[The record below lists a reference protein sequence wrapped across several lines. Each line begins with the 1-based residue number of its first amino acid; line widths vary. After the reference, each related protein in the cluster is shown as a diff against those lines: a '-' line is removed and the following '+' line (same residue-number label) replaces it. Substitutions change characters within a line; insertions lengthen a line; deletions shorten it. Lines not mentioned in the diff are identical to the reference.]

1 MLYQEVQVNKPH
13 RPAIFVGSS
22 VEGLDVAYAVQS
34 ELDHVADVTVWPQG
48 VFELNDITI
57 HRLHKIAESSEL
69 AVFVFAPDDEITLRD
84 ATTRSVRDNVLFEFG
99 LFSGINGFDRT
110 FFLIPRN
117 VDLHIPT
124 DLLGVT
130 PGTYVP
136 DRKDGNLRAAVGPF
150 CNELKK
156 KFPKPLPFVYPEN
169 TRKKWDQLGEEITEA
184 YRQAIATSKMLPYK
198 ISSDELNELSIRD
211 LEKLFEKTEFYDSTR
226 IGFPSVALILFS
238 KTWLERGIAAKP
250 WDIEKLDEDEKRI
263 RERLNIIRESI
274 SGKA

>member
-1 MLYQEVQVNKPH
+1 MNQPH

-69 AVFVFAPDDEITLRD
+69 AVFVFSPDDEITLRD
-84 ATTRSVRDNVLFEFG
+84 EATRTVRDNVLFEFG

-124 DLLGVT
+124 DLLAVT

-136 DRKDGNLRAAVGPF
+136 NRKDGNLRASVGPF

-156 KFPKPLPFVYPEN
+156 KFPKPLPFVYPED
-169 TRKKWDQLGEEITEA
+169 TRKKWDQLFEKITEA
-184 YRQAIATSKMLPYK
+184 YRQALTASKKLPYK
-198 ISSDELNELSIRD
+198 IPADEINELSFYD
-211 LEKLFEKTEFYDSTR
+211 LERLYEKTEFFVPGPLNLRS
-226 IGFPSVALILFS
+226 IGLILFN
-238 KTWLERGIAAKP
+238 KAWLERGIAAKP
-250 WDIEKLDEDEKRI
+250 WDIEQRDADEIEVRDL
-263 RERLNIIRESI
+263 LNTIRESI
-274 SGKA
+274 SGKP

>member
-1 MLYQEVQVNKPH
+1 MNQPH

-57 HRLHKIAESSEL
+57 HKLHKIAESSEL

-84 ATTRSVRDNVLFEFG
+84 ETTRSVRDNVLFEFG

-156 KFPKPLPFVYPEN
+156 KFPKPLPFVYPED
-169 TRKKWDQLGEEITEA
+169 TRKKWDQLCEEIAEA
-184 YRQAIATSKMLPYK
+184 YRHAIASSKTLTYG
-198 ISSDELNELSIRD
+198 ISADELNELPISD
-211 LEKLFEKTEFYDSTR
+211 LEHLYEKTEFYDSTR
-226 IGFPSVALILFS
+226 FGYSSVVVQLLL

-250 WDIEKLDEDEKRI
+250 WDIEKLDVDEKQI
-263 RERLNIIRESI
+263 RDRLNTIRESI
-274 SGKA
+274 KGKA

>member
-1 MLYQEVQVNKPH
+1 VNQPH

-34 ELDHVADVTVWPQG
+34 ELDQVADVTVWPQG

-84 ATTRSVRDNVLFEFG
+84 EATSTVRDNVLFEFG

-150 CNELKK
+150 CNELKN
-156 KFPKPLPFVYPEN
+156 KFPKPLPFVYSED
-169 TRKKWDQLGEEITEA
+169 TIKKWDQLYEEITEA
-184 YRQAIATSKMLPYK
+184 YRQAITASKTLPYK
-198 ISSDELNELSIRD
+198 ISADELNELSIFD
-211 LEKLFEKTEFYDSTR
+211 LLHLYKKTEFFDSTSLTY
-226 IGFPSVALILFS
+226 PSVEFAIS
-238 KTWLERGIAAKP
+238 RKIWLERGIAAKP
-250 WDIEKLDEDEKRI
+250 WDIEQLDADEKNI
-263 RERLNIIRESI
+263 RDRLNKIRESI